1 MGCKLA
7 FSSQPCLC
15 KLPPEKPT
23 CPLKIDG
30 WVEDEISFYV
40 KWSLG
45 PRGRI
50 CEFSGG
56 PYQVIMILV
65 YATDT
70 TFATHLKN
78 MLGLKLL
85 QVAGSK

>member
-1 MGCKLA
+1 MK
-7 FSSQPCLC
+7 FPF
-15 KLPPEKPT
+15 
-23 CPLKIDG
+23 I
-30 WVEDEISFYV
+30 YV

-45 PRGRI
+45 PGGRI

-56 PYQVIMILV
+56 PYQVIMFLV
-65 YATDT
+65 HATDT

-78 MLGLKLL
+78 MLVKLL